1 MSAGWESL
9 LRITKASSWG
19 TAGTLGNRGFF
30 LYAESHNLDFGA
42 QIMERDN
49 KMLGLRESPVD
60 TFSVDR
66 YQPRGDFVFQPKVD
80 DVLMILMAHFQYVEK
95 SGTGT
100 YTFYRVGRGL
110 NWTEGGSN
118 IGTHPY
124 SINVDLVF
132 GQSFVA
138 AGGTQSNGIRF
149 TNGIVDRLTF
159 DLRYGEDV
167 RITPSFKFRAGS
179 YYIYP
184 SAFMWPS
191 IYGSLSAYTRLVD
204 YMGTVTTG
212 TESFNVESLQAVFN
226 NNSADRTKIGQ
237 RGYSRFPFVGK
248 WTADGSINF
257 ELERDIAKLQEG
269 IGYALTIDVF
279 ESANNELK
287 IAQSNIRH
295 RAFPI
300 PVSGGDSIIEL
311 NIPYRAYPNAGTT
324 GPSTIV
330 TVYTGT
336 AFGTDLLGF

>member
-19 TAGTLGNRGFF
+19 TPGTLGNRGFF

-42 QIMERDN
+42 QVMERDN
-49 KMLGLRESPVD
+49 KMLGVAESPVD

-66 YQPRGDFVFQPKVD
+66 YQPRGDFVFQPKAD
-80 DVLMILMAHFQYVEK
+80 DMLMILMAHFQNVAK

-100 YTFYRVGRGL
+100 YTFYRLPTGL
-110 NWTEGGSN
+110 KWTSGGSN

-124 SINVDLVF
+124 SINIDLVF
-132 GQSFVA
+132 GQSFVD

-159 DLRYGEDV
+159 DLRYGEDCHM
-167 RITPSFKFRAGS
+167 TPSFKFMDAD
-179 YYIYP
+179 YYTYP
-184 SAFMWPS
+184 SVFIWPS
-191 IYGSLSAYTRLVD
+191 VYGSLSAYNRFVD
-204 YMGTVTTG
+204 YMGTATTG
-212 TESFNVESLQAVFN
+212 TEGFNIESLQSVFN

-237 RGYSRFPFVGK
+237 RGYSRFPFGK
-248 WTADGSINF
+248 WTADGSLNF

-279 ESANNELK
+279 EAAGNEFK

-311 NIPYRAYPNAGTT
+311 SIPYRAYPNSGTT
-324 GPSTIV
+324 GPSTMV
-330 TVYTGT
+330 TVYTGST
-336 AFGTDLLGF
+336 FGTDLLGF